1 MNNIYT
7 NFMVYVLF
15 SVLILFL
22 ILALA
27 IAGFSGAQL
36 EETFNKYNRI
46 PCNKKITGGEFAL
59 SITNNYLDGK
69 IKVFRTGGYLKDAY
83 STRSKAV
90 VLSDST
96 CDVASVAALTVVAH
110 EFGHAM
116 QDLNDSKKFKLN
128 RGLTKMVRFVGFFML
143 PLAFLGIFICLVS
156 NDVVLGLSLLGASL
170 LIFLLA
176 IVLKLISIPLER
188 DASKRGLMILE
199 KTETFDENELM
210 MAKDLLK
217 AALLTYVGDF
227 LRSILW
233 WTFLTRNTRLF

>member
-176 IVLKLISIPLER
+176 IVLKLVSIPLER

>member
-1 MNNIYT
+1 
-7 NFMVYVLF
+7 MVYVLF

-22 ILALA
+22 LLALA
-27 IAGFSGAQL
+27 IAGFSGSQL

-46 PCNKKITGGEFAL
+46 PCNRKITGGEFAL
-59 SITNNYLDGK
+59 SIANNNLDGR

-96 CDVASVAALTVVAH
+96 CDVSSVAALTVVAH

-116 QDLNDSKKFKLN
+116 QDLNDSRKFKLN
-128 RGLTKMVRFVGFFML
+128 RALTKVIRFIGFFML
-143 PLAFLGIFICLVS
+143 PLAFLGIFICLIS
-156 NDVVLGLSLLGASL
+156 SDVVLGFCLLGASL

-176 IVLKLISIPLER
+176 IILKIMSIPLEK
-188 DASKRGLMILE
+188 DASKRGLKLLE
-199 KTETFDENELM
+199 ETGTFDEDELM

-233 WTFLTRNTRLF
+233 WTFLTKNTKLF

>member
-1 MNNIYT
+1 MI
-7 NFMVYVLF
+7 YVLF

-22 ILALA
+22 ILAFA

-59 SITNNYLDGK
+59 SITSNYLDGK

-96 CDVASVAALTVVAH
+96 CSIASVAALTVVAH

-128 RGLTKMVRFVGFFML
+128 RALTKMVRFVGFFML
-143 PLAFLGIFICLVS
+143 PLAFLGIFICLIS
-156 NDVVLGLSLLGASL
+156 NDVVLGLCLLGASL

-176 IVLKLISIPLER
+176 VILKLISIPLEK
-188 DASKRGLMILE
+188 DASKRGLLLLE
-199 KTETFDENELM
+199 RTETFDEQELM